1 MSPVLTILSINADPP
16 RKATTHTKK
25 NSPKTNRSQLSA
37 YYYSN
42 CKFLESRE
50 EVRNFSSCLISLSG
64 AQAWKTGPNLLDR
77 LSQSKYNHLKTG
89 KNGEEIPKMKND
101 VK

>member
-25 NSPKTNRSQLSA
+25 NSPKANRSQLSA

-64 AQAWKTGPNLLDR
+64 AQAWKTGPNRLDR
-77 LSQSKYNHLKTG
+77 LSQNKYNHLKTG